1 MKFGLTTGAALAATM
16 LCGATASAE
25 QFSFTVVAGHPP
37 ITKGV
42 SNIRD
47 FFIPEV
53 NRRLAETGAHSIE
66 WTEAYAG
73 SMSGER
79 MFRAE
84 VDVVLP
90 VDLAAHELA
99 QELERL
105 AGDMMAEITFADVG

>member
-1 MKFGLTTGAALAATM
+1 
-16 LCGATASAE
+16 
-25 QFSFTVVAGHPP
+25 
-37 ITKGV
+37 
-42 SNIRD
+42 
-47 FFIPEV
+47 
-53 NRRLAETGAHSIE
+53 
-66 WTEAYAG
+66 
-73 SMSGER
+73 MSGER